1 MIWSR
6 RPVRVRAPATSAN
19 LGPGFDALGLA
30 LALYDEVEARV
41 TDGGLAIEVSG
52 EGTETAA
59 AGEQHLVVRAMRAAF
74 GAMGGQPP
82 GIALR
87 CVNAIPHGRG
97 LGSSAAAVCC
107 GLLAARALA
116 GPGKTVAAGGP
127 VLSDRAA
134 SPDEAASPDGTAL
147 PDGTAFSDE
156 AVFRLAATLEGH
168 PDNVAAC
175 LAGGLTIAWSPRPVP
190 AAAAAGTG
198 TPTGAV
204 AGPGTPT
211 DAAAG
216 TSTPTGAAAGPR
228 LLRIA
233 VPTTLRAVACVPS
246 VPLATEAA
254 RQALPP
260 AVPYADAAA
269 NAARSALLVAALTGA
284 PQVLFEATED
294 FLHQPYRSGLMPETA
309 RLLGALRRAGA
320 AAVVSG
326 AGPAVLVLSFDGQPP
341 SPGAVGSIAGKTGT
355 PWDVIPLRIDQQ
367 GAHVQQGGL
376 DVHPSVS
383 ARRAPTWNQGAS
395 RNRFRGRAQITREYL
410 GVTGPASCTTHR
422 QQVEGML
429 WAHLVLS

>member
-1 MIWSR
+1 MIGVIWSR
-6 RPVRVRAPATSAN
+6 RPARVRAPATSAN

-41 TDGGLAIEVSG
+41 MDGGLALEVSG
-52 EGTETAA
+52 EGSETAA

-82 GIALR
+82 GLALR

-97 LGSSAAAVCC
+97 LGSSAAAICC

-116 GPGKTVAAGGP
+116 GPPEPVAAGDP
-127 VLSDRAA
+127 A
-134 SPDEAASPDGTAL
+134 PPDGAAL
-147 PDGTAFSDE
+147 WDGAALSDE
-156 AVFRLAATLEGH
+156 AVFQLAVTLEGH

-175 LAGGLTIAWSPRPVP
+175 LAGGLTIAWSPRAVP
-190 AAAAAGTG
+190 AGAAAAGTG
-198 TPTGAV
+198 VPA
-204 AGPGTPT
+204 
-211 DAAAG
+211 
-216 TSTPTGAAAGPR
+216 GAAPGPR

-233 VPTTLRAVACVPS
+233 VPTTLRAIACVPS

-254 RQALPP
+254 RQALPA
-260 AVPYADAAA
+260 AVPHADAAA

-294 FLHQPYRSGLMPETA
+294 FLHQPHRAGLMPETA
-309 RLLGALRRAGA
+309 SLLDALRREGA

-341 SPGAVGSIAGKTGT
+341 SPGAVDSIAGKMGA
-355 PWDVIPLRIDQQ
+355 PWDVTPLRIDQQ

-376 DVHPSVS
+376 DVHPPVS
-383 ARRAPTWNQGAS
+383 ARHVPTWNQGAS
-395 RNRFRGRAQITREYL
+395 WNRFRGRARITREYL
-410 GVTGPASCTTHR
+410 GVSGPASCTTHR
-422 QQVEGML
+422 RQAEGM
-429 WAHLVLS
+429 

>member
-1 MIWSR
+1 M
-6 RPVRVRAPATSAN
+6 RAPATSAN

-41 TDGGLAIEVSG
+41 TDGGLAIEVTG
-52 EGTETAA
+52 EGSETAA

-97 LGSSAAAVCC
+97 LGSSAAAICC

-116 GPGKTVAAGGP
+116 GPAVEPGSAGRGA
-127 VLSDRAA
+127 LSDD
-134 SPDEAASPDGTAL
+134 PAL
-147 PDGTAFSDE
+147 PDGAALSDE
-156 AVFRLAATLEGH
+156 AVFQLAVALEGH

-190 AAAAAGTG
+190 TAAAAAGTG
-198 TPTGAV
+198 APA
-204 AGPGTPT
+204 
-211 DAAAG
+211 
-216 TSTPTGAAAGPR
+216 GAAPGPR

-260 AVPYADAAA
+260 AVPHADAAA

-294 FLHQPYRSGLMPETA
+294 FLHQPYRAGLMPETA
-309 RLLGALRRAGA
+309 SLLDALRREGA

-376 DVHPSVS
+376 DVHPPVS
-383 ARRAPTWNQGAS
+383 ARHAPTWNQGAS
-395 RNRFRGRAQITREYL
+395 WNRFRNRAQITREYL

-422 QQVEGML
+422 QQVEGMP

>member
-1 MIWSR
+1 MSRVSWSQ
-6 RPVRVRAPATSAN
+6 RPARVRAPATSAN

-52 EGTETAA
+52 EGSETAA

-74 GAMGGQPP
+74 GAMGAQPP

-116 GPGKTVAAGGP
+116 GADAPVAAGDP
-127 VLSDRAA
+127 
-134 SPDEAASPDGTAL
+134 ASPDGAAL
-147 PDGTAFSDE
+147 PDE
-156 AVFRLAATLEGH
+156 AVFRLAAALEGH
-168 PDNVAAC
+168 PDNVGAC

-190 AAAAAGTG
+190 AGDAAAAGAGMPTDTG
-198 TPTGAV
+198 TPMS
-204 AGPGTPT
+204 AGI
-211 DAAAG
+211 AA
-216 TSTPTGAAAGPR
+216 GAAAGPR

-233 VPTTLRAVACVPS
+233 VPATLRAVACVPS

-254 RQALPP
+254 RQALPL
-260 AVPYADAAA
+260 AVPHADAAA

-294 FLHQPYRSGLMPETA
+294 FLHQPYRTDLMPETA
-309 RLLGALRRAGA
+309 GLLGALRREGA

-341 SPGAVGSIAGKTGT
+341 SPAAVGSIAGKTGT

-376 DVHPSVS
+376 HVHSPVS
-383 ARRAPTWNQGAS
+383 ARHAPTWNQGAS
-395 RNRFRGRAQITREYL
+395 WNRTRGRAQITREYI
-410 GVTGPASCTTHR
+410 GVSGPASCTTHR
-422 QQVEGML
+422 QQVEGMT

>member
-1 MIWSR
+1 
-6 RPVRVRAPATSAN
+6 
-19 LGPGFDALGLA
+19 
-30 LALYDEVEARV
+30 
-41 TDGGLAIEVSG
+41 
-52 EGTETAA
+52 
-59 AGEQHLVVRAMRAAF
+59 
-74 GAMGGQPP
+74 
-82 GIALR
+82 
-87 CVNAIPHGRG
+87 
-97 LGSSAAAVCC
+97 
-107 GLLAARALA
+107 
-116 GPGKTVAAGGP
+116 
-127 VLSDRAA
+127 
-134 SPDEAASPDGTAL
+134 
-147 PDGTAFSDE
+147 
-156 AVFRLAATLEGH
+156 
-168 PDNVAAC
+168 
-175 LAGGLTIAWSPRPVP
+175 
-190 AAAAAGTG
+190 
-198 TPTGAV
+198 
-204 AGPGTPT
+204 
-211 DAAAG
+211 
-216 TSTPTGAAAGPR
+216 
-228 LLRIA
+228 

>member
-1 MIWSR
+1 VIWSQQ
-6 RPVRVRAPATSAN
+6 PVRVRAPATSAN

-30 LALYDEVEARV
+30 LALYDDVEARV

-52 EGTETAA
+52 EGSDTAA

-97 LGSSAAAVCC
+97 LGSSSAAVCC

-116 GPGKTVAAGGP
+116 GPGGPAAAGGP
-127 VLSDRAA
+127 VLSGRA
-134 SPDEAASPDGTAL
+134 SPDKVASLDEAASLDGTAL
-147 PDGTAFSDE
+147 SDE
-156 AVFRLAATLEGH
+156 AVFQLAATLEGH

-190 AAAAAGTG
+190 PAAAAGTG
-198 TPTGAV
+198 TATGAV
-204 AGPGTPT
+204 P
-211 DAAAG
+211 
-216 TSTPTGAAAGPR
+216 GPR

-294 FLHQPYRSGLMPETA
+294 FLHQPYRAGLMPETA

-341 SPGAVGSIAGKTGT
+341 LPGAVGSIAGKTGT

-383 ARRAPTWNQGAS
+383 ARHAPTWNQGPS
-395 RNRFRGRAQITREYL
+395 WNRLRGRAQITREYL
-410 GVTGPASCTTHR
+410 GVTGPASCTTHS
-422 QQVEGML
+422 QQVEGMS
-429 WAHLVLS
+429 WAHMVLS

>member
-1 MIWSR
+1 MSRLSWSQ
-6 RPVRVRAPATSAN
+6 RPARVRAPATSAN

-30 LALYDEVEARV
+30 LTLYDEVEARV

-52 EGTETAA
+52 EGSETAA

-74 GAMGGQPP
+74 GAMGAQPP

-116 GPGKTVAAGGP
+116 GPGGPVAAGDPASLGGDP
-127 VLSDRAA
+127 G
-134 SPDEAASPDGTAL
+134 SPDEAAL
-147 PDGTAFSDE
+147 SDE

-190 AAAAAGTG
+190 AGAAAADAG
-198 TPTGAV
+198 TPA
-204 AGPGTPT
+204 
-211 DAAAG
+211 DAA
-216 TSTPTGAAAGPR
+216 PGPR

-260 AVPYADAAA
+260 AVPHADAAA

-294 FLHQPYRSGLMPETA
+294 FLHQPYRTDLMPETA
-309 RLLGALRRAGA
+309 GLLGALRREGA

-341 SPGAVGSIAGKTGT
+341 SPGAVGSIAGKAGT

-376 DVHPSVS
+376 HVHPPVS
-383 ARRAPTWNQGAS
+383 ARHAPTWNQGAS
-395 RNRFRGRAQITREYL
+395 WNRTRGRVQITREYP
-410 GVTGPASCTTHR
+410 GVTGPASCPTHR
-422 QQVEGML
+422 QQVEGMT